1 MNIFCSPW
9 SINVS
14 LGIIRTTQPDV
25 SDLNKNTYFPEIQ
38 IERNI
43 IQITKDINWISGAVY
58 FSWWDDFVNEPTA
71 LMDDYVTYSHQ
82 FSIIGTRLLLNSKP
96 WNIHFSIFGGISQN
110 YLKSDYIG
118 GGSYTGDIGVDHKR
132 NMNLYYYG
140 VNIDY
145 PIFTKMN
152 IGVGGIYEFTTKNDL
167 IVNPRLGFK
176 INLGYD
182 I

>member
-1 MNIFCSPW
+1 
-9 SINVS
+9 
-14 LGIIRTTQPDV
+14 
-25 SDLNKNTYFPEIQ
+25 
-38 IERNI
+38 
-43 IQITKDINWISGAVY
+43 
-58 FSWWDDFVNEPTA
+58 
-71 LMDDYVTYSHQ
+71 
-82 FSIIGTRLLLNSKP
+82 
-96 WNIHFSIFGGISQN
+96 
-110 YLKSDYIG
+110 
-118 GGSYTGDIGVDHKR
+118 
-132 NMNLYYYG
+132 MNLYYYG